1 MSLDLVEVD
10 MLVGTGLGSS
20 ENLGN
25 DLDFTVNNKVGCVI
39 LLV

>member
-10 MLVGTGLGSS
+10 MLVGTGSVSS

-25 DLDFTVNNKVGCVI
+25 DLDFTVNRKWAV
-39 LLV
+39 